1 MTIEEMKEL
10 KKSRGYSNEQIAD
23 WSGVPLGTVQ
33 KIFSGITRCPRYA
46 TLQALER
53 VFVEHTVTK
62 KTLYDYHS
70 TDSKYGSFHV
80 EESIVPYLSGKEQG
94 EYTTAEY
101 YALPEEKRVELIDG
115 VFYDMSAPTFVHQG
129 IAGELYRQ
137 IANFIRENKGECIA
151 RVSPVDVRLD
161 CNDRTMVQPDIVIV
175 CDKSKIK
182 RWGIMGAPDFV
193 VEVLSPSTG
202 RKDRHKKLAKYL
214 NAGVREY
221 WLIDPDKKVLF
232 AYNFEDEEMITPM
245 IRGLSGKVPV
255 GIYEGRL
262 EIDLDLVAEMI
273 EEYPDDGWE

>member
-1 MTIEEMKEL
+1 M
-10 KKSRGYSNEQIAD
+10 
-23 WSGVPLGTVQ
+23 
-33 KIFSGITRCPRYA
+33 
-46 TLQALER
+46 
-53 VFVEHTVTK
+53 
-62 KTLYDYHS
+62 
-70 TDSKYGSFHV
+70 
-80 EESIVPYLSGKEQG
+80 
-94 EYTTAEY
+94 
-101 YALPEEKRVELIDG
+101 
-115 VFYDMSAPTFVHQG
+115 
-129 IAGELYRQ
+129 
-137 IANFIRENKGECIA
+137 
-151 RVSPVDVRLD
+151 D
-161 CNDRTMVQPDIVIV
+161 CDDRTMVQPDIVIV

-245 IRGLSGKVPV
+245 IRGLSGKMPV

>member
-10 KKSRGYSNEQIAD
+10 KKIRGYSNEQIAD

-33 KIFSGITRCPRYA
+33 KIFSGVTQSPRYS

-62 KTLYDYHS
+62 KILYDYHS
-70 TDSKYGSFHV
+70 TANKYGSFRV
-80 EESIVPYLSGKEQG
+80 EESIVPYLAGKGQG

-101 YALPEEKRVELIDG
+101 YALPEDRRVELIDG

-129 IAGELYRQ
+129 VGGEVYRQ

-151 RVSPVDVRLD
+151 RVAPVDVCLD
-161 CNDRTMVQPDIVIV
+161 CDDKTMVQPDVVIV

-193 VEVLSPSTG
+193 LEVLSPSTS
-202 RKDRHKKLAKYL
+202 RKDKHKKLAKYL
-214 NAGVREY
+214 NAGVKEY
-221 WLIDPDKKVLF
+221 WLIDSDKKMLF
-232 AYNFEDEEMITPM
+232 AYNFEDEEVITPM
-245 IRGLSGKVPV
+245 VRGLTGKMPV
-255 GIYEGRL
+255 GIYGGGL

-273 EEYPDDGWE
+273 EEYPDE